1 MVVSVQP
8 ETVGE
13 LSFTKVT
20 LGAEQLSKASVTT
33 AIFGLAKVPLQPE
46 ISIEVG
52 FEAVGK
58 VVSIVRIK
66 FCVTLMKFPHASVI
80 L

>member
-8 ETVGE
+8 IVVGE
-13 LSFTKVT
+13 LSFTKVIF
-20 LGAEQLSKASVTT
+20 GVEQLSKASVTT
-33 AIFGLAKVPLQPE
+33 EIFGFSKVPLQPE
-46 ISIEVG
+46 ISIFAG

-66 FCVTLMKFPHASVI
+66 F
-80 L
+80 

>member
-1 MVVSVQP
+1 MQA

-13 LSFTKVT
+13 LSFTKVIF
-20 LGAEQLSKASVTT
+20 GVEQLSKASVTT
-33 AIFGLAKVPLQPE
+33 AIFGLENVPLQPE

-52 FEAVGK
+52 LDAVGN
-58 VVSIVRIK
+58 VVSMVRIK
-66 FCVTLMKFPHASVI
+66 FCITLIKFPHASVI

>member
-1 MVVSVQP
+1 VVSVQP
-8 ETVGE
+8 ETFGK

-20 LGAEQLSKASVTT
+20 IGVEQLSEASVTT
-33 AIFGLAKVPLQPE
+33 AIFGLSNVPLQPE
-46 ISIEVG
+46 IMIEFG
-52 FEAVGK
+52 LEAVGK

-66 FCVTLMKFPHASVI
+66 FCVTLMKFPQASVT